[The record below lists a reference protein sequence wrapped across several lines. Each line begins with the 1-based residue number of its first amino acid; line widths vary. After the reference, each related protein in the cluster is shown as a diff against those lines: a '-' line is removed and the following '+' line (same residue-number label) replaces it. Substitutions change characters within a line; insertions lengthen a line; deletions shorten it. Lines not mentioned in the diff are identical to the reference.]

1 MNGDPTSRSY
11 DHLSR
16 YGDQVPR
23 SFSIRSGKYALG
35 NNVKTEVNLSNIRKV
50 FKLQSDR
57 FTKYLILWGREHM
70 KTVITIPK

>member
-23 SFSIRSGKYALG
+23 SFSIRSSKYALG